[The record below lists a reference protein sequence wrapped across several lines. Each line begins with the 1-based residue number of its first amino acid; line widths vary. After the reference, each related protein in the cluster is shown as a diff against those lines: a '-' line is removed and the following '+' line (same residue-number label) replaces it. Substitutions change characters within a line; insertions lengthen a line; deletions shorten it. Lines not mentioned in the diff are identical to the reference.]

1 MPALLA
7 GQTVKRGGVMTDQTM
22 RASSAPQFS
31 IGNVLGTSFSVLG
44 RNVVPFAVI
53 AIIVAIPSILITRF
67 YGIDPITLQEQV
79 RTGYFSLSDFSAR
92 MFVYWLVV
100 TLTSSLVSAALIYG
114 TFQDLRGHP
123 ASVGD
128 AITRGFSTLVPVI
141 LAALAYSILLAI
153 GFVLLFVPG
162 IIIMVALWV
171 YMPAIVVEKQGV
183 GGAFNRS
190 RELTKGRRWAIFGL
204 LIVVGVMYWIAS
216 WIIGFVFGL
225 ILGFDGVFWAGQV
238 VRVLLSMFA
247 AALAAVGYY
256 YLRADKEG
264 IAIHDL
270 AAVFD

>member
-1 MPALLA
+1 
-7 GQTVKRGGVMTDQTM
+7 MTDQTM

-31 IGNVLGTSFSVLG
+31 IGNVLGTSFSVVG
-44 RNVVPFAVI
+44 RNFVPFAVI
-53 AIIVAIPSILITRF
+53 AIIVAIPSILITRL
-67 YGIDPITLQEQV
+67 YGLDPIAMQEAV
-79 RTGYFSLSDFSAR
+79 RTGYFSASDFGTK

-100 TLTSSLVSAALIYG
+100 TLTSSLVSAALVYG
-114 TFQDLRGHP
+114 TFQDLRGQP
-123 ASVGD
+123 ASAGD

-171 YMPAIVVEKQGV
+171 YMPAIVVEKRGV
-183 GGAFNRS
+183 GGAFSRS
-190 RELTKGRRWAIFGL
+190 RELTKGRRWTVFGL
-204 LIVVGVMYWIAS
+204 LIVVGVIYWIAS
-216 WIIGFVFGL
+216 WIIGFVFGFAFG
-225 ILGFDGVFWAGQV
+225 LGGVFWAGQLV
-238 VRVLLSMFA
+238 KVLLSMFA
-247 AALAAVGYY
+247 AVLAAVGYY

>member
-1 MPALLA
+1 
-7 GQTVKRGGVMTDQTM
+7 MTDQTM
-22 RASSAPQFS
+22 RAGSSPQFT

-44 RNVVPFAVI
+44 RNIVPFAVI
-53 AIIVAIPSILITRF
+53 TIIVAIPSILLTRF
-67 YGIDPITLQEQV
+67 YGINPVAMMEAA
-79 RTGYFSLSDFSAR
+79 RAGYFSASDFSSR

-100 TLTSSLVSAALIYG
+100 TLTSSLVSAALVYG
-114 TFQDLRGHP
+114 TFQDLRGQP

-128 AITRGFSTLVPVI
+128 AITRGFSLLVPVI
-141 LAALAYSILLAI
+141 LAALAYSILLTI

-162 IIIMVALWV
+162 IVIMVALWV
-171 YMPAIVVEKQGV
+171 YMPAIVVEKRGV
-183 GGAFNRS
+183 GGAFSRS
-190 RELTKGRRWAIFGL
+190 RELTKGRRWSIFGV

-225 ILGFDGVFWAGQV
+225 AFGLGGVFWASQLAKI
-238 VRVLLSMFA
+238 LLTLFA
-247 AALAAVGYY
+247 AVLTAVGYY